1 MRTIAIYCPTFPN
14 RLSGWKPWPNEFAP
28 VGRSPGVRRR
38 CIRIWISFSR
48 GVCLP
53 ERKTILYKWG
63 AGGGKT
69 SCGKYRQRFGKSHG
83 ETRLHA
89 DGHCAHSRGR
99 KPGKQHN
106 TRNNCENREKHTLQ
120 GKKKMG
126 RDTSAKKD
134 CRVFCGEMRCIR
146 SPSGGVVQWST
157 CFRKMSGRLR
167 IRNIQHRLHTGFF
180 RSTGPQSACGPA
192 WFSKGWGFLRGNRR
206 KRADNS
212 RKHRHRRGACLHL
225 DSRHRRRAHNTHKN
239 IQQSSIE
246 FRGRRNPRTCWR
258 ASGRIRR
265 LSQPTSPPNFS
276 TSGSASKRVHTNR
289 SVSVRMSAK
298 PTFEQESHRLH
309 RESLGE
315 SFHRRRRRRRIR
327 PLRGPTPQQ
336 TMEKPRRKPG
346 SVSGT
351 RRQTARAHFC
361 WLVRPYKDRKNCGDP
376 CTPNRSKRA
385 RRRKVGEIYLVGSG
399 RLRFSGLSNI
409 SGRHPGR
416 RRRRSGD
423 RPATLLHERQKR
435 SYNTR
440 RVQKTNTAP
449 PKRGRPVYASTTN
462 RQNCVGMAGQKMP
475 RNRQSFFEIQAPR
488 NTRNRRTAQ
497 NIRTFDKKTEKKLLQ
512 SFGTPAQSRSGN
524 ERNGKEKKNSEK
536 KRRKIQKQEKRKLPT
551 CESTPRR
558 RKK

>member
-1 MRTIAIYCPTFPN
+1 
-14 RLSGWKPWPNEFAP
+14 
-28 VGRSPGVRRR
+28 
-38 CIRIWISFSR
+38 
-48 GVCLP
+48 
-53 ERKTILYKWG
+53 
-63 AGGGKT
+63 
-69 SCGKYRQRFGKSHG
+69 
-83 ETRLHA
+83 
-89 DGHCAHSRGR
+89 
-99 KPGKQHN
+99 
-106 TRNNCENREKHTLQ
+106 
-120 GKKKMG
+120 MG
-126 RDTSAKKD
+126 TDPSAKKD
-134 CRVFCGEMRCIR
+134 CRIFCGEMRCIR
-146 SPSGGVVQWST
+146 SPSGGVAQRTT
-157 CFRKMSGRLR
+157 CFRKMPGGLR
-167 IRNIQHRLHTGFF
+167 IRNIQHRLHTRFF
-180 RSTGPQSACGPA
+180 RSTGPQSACGPSR
-192 WFSKGWGFLRGNRR
+192 FSKCGRFLHGNRQ

-212 RKHRHRRGACLHL
+212 GKHRQCRGARLHL
-225 DSRHRRRAHNTHKN
+225 DIQYRRRAHNTHKN
-239 IQQSSIE
+239 IQQSRIE

-265 LSQPTSPPNFS
+265 LSQPTSPQNFS
-276 TSGSASKRVHTNR
+276 ASGRASKRVHTNR

-315 SFHRRRRRRRIR
+315 SFHRRRIR

-376 CTPNRSKRA
+376 CTPNSSERA

-440 RVQKTNTAP
+440 RV
-449 PKRGRPVYASTTN
+449 
-462 RQNCVGMAGQKMP
+462 
-475 RNRQSFFEIQAPR
+475 
-488 NTRNRRTAQ
+488 
-497 NIRTFDKKTEKKLLQ
+497 
-512 SFGTPAQSRSGN
+512 
-524 ERNGKEKKNSEK
+524 
-536 KRRKIQKQEKRKLPT
+536 
-551 CESTPRR
+551 
-558 RKK
+558 